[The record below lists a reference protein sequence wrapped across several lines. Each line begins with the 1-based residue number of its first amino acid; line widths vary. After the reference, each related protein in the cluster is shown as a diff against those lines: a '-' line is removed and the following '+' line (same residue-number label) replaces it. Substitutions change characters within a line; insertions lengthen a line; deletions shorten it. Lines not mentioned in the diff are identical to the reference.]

1 MLKNSVFF
9 LFGCLSVN
17 VPGGSRARGPT
28 GVTSQWLALVAQ
40 KPSLTL
46 CITQAPCHTGP
57 LHCGYCSIKH
67 VEGDVEEEEV
77 SLIPRGNW
85 SVPTMHMGYTPYMG
99 WFPFQWWEWSGSW
112 VEELPPRFHL
122 ASTPLPPL
130 KWDLIPFQ
138 RWERGGR
145 ASTPLP
151 PLKWESPHIWGV
163 SHVHGGQ
170 RPISMQY

>member
-77 SLIPRGNW
+77 SLILRGNR
-85 SVPTMHMGYTPYMG
+85 SLPTALKGYIPKWG
-99 WFPFQWWEWSGSW
+99 WIPIQWWERCGS
-112 VEELPPRFHL
+112 
-122 ASTPLPPL
+122 ASTP
-130 KWDLIPFQ
+130 F
-138 RWERGGR
+138 
-145 ASTPLP
+145 STAGWGS
-151 PLKWESPHIWGV
+151 KSPSGGV
-163 SHVHGGQ
+163 SPVRGGQ
-170 RPISMQY
+170 RPISPQY

>member
-1 MLKNSVFF
+1 M
-9 LFGCLSVN
+9 N

-77 SLIPRGNW
+77 SLILRGNR
-85 SVPTMHMGYTPYMG
+85 SLPTGHRGYTPI
-99 WFPFQWWEWSGSW
+99 QWWERCGSISA
-112 VEELPPRFHL
+112 LFPP
-122 ASTPLPPL
+122 P
-130 KWDLIPFQ
+130 D
-138 RWERGGR
+138 GDCD
-145 ASTPLP
+145 
-151 PLKWESPHIWGV
+151 PHPAVGEVWK
-163 SHVHGGQ
+163 
-170 RPISMQY
+170 R